1 LRGRLEFVMKI
12 AAMIFVPFIL
22 LVSEIFIFGQS
33 IKNCF
38 LEDFELKNTTIPLYK
53 EAEKTTADPTV
64 TITINFLDT
73 LRKVSKYLFGN
84 NSNLWMSQIVTEPVL
99 LNNIRLLSPN
109 IIRFPGGN
117 ISNVYFWDAEV
128 NQPPEDVPDSLF
140 DSNGNKVLAN
150 FWWYGKNDADN
161 TISLDNYYN
170 MLNKTGNSGLI
181 CVNFSYSRYGTGP
194 NPVATA
200 AHYAAEWVRH
210 DNGKTKFWEIG
221 NEDFGP
227 WQTGYKIDTNL
238 NRDGQPEI
246 ITGQIYG
253 KHFNVFV
260 DSMRKAAQEI
270 GGQICIGAQLIE
282 NFKKNSWNLPARTW
296 NDEFFKESCDAA
308 DFFIV
313 HSYFTNYGENSTAEV
328 ILNSATTETSNIM
341 SYLKQTTRKN
351 RVQFKPIALTEW
363 NIFAVGSKQM
373 VSFINGMHATIVL
386 GELAKHGFSMACR
399 WDLVNGYDNGNDH
412 GMFNKGDEPGVPIWN
427 PRPDFFYMYYFQKF
441 FGDHVLNA
449 SVDGNTN
456 ILAYPSR
463 FNSEHAGIIVVNK
476 EKTDQVV
483 KIEPQV
489 LTLGEK
495 YYLYSLTGGD
505 DNGEFSQSVYVNN
518 EAPTNATG
526 GPINNLQEI
535 PAWAYTI
542 DDEII
547 FSSPS
552 RSVQFILLET
562 QTEHIK
568 H

>member
-1 LRGRLEFVMKI
+1 LKGRLGFDMKI
-12 AAMIFVPFIL
+12 GTMISVTIIL
-22 LVSEIFIFGQS
+22 LVSEILLFGQS
-33 IKNCF
+33 TKNCF

-399 WDLVNGYDNGNDH
+399 WDLVNGYDGGNDH

-547 FSSPS
+547 FSSPA

-562 QTEHIK
+562 QIGQL
-568 H
+568 

>member
-1 LRGRLEFVMKI
+1 MKGRLGFDMKI
-12 AAMIFVPFIL
+12 GTMISVTIIL
-22 LVSEIFIFGQS
+22 LVSEILLFGQS
-33 IKNCF
+33 TKNCF

-64 TITINFLDT
+64 TITINFRDT
-73 LRKVSKYLFGN
+73 LRKVSKYLYGN

-117 ISNVYFWDAEV
+117 ISNVYFWNAEV

-140 DSNGNKVLAN
+140 DSNGNKILAN

-161 TISLDNYYN
+161 TLSLDNYYN
-170 MLNKTGNSGLI
+170 MLNKTGNTGLI

-210 DNGKTKFWEIG
+210 DNGRTKFWEIG
-221 NEDFGP
+221 NENFGP
-227 WQTGYKIDTNL
+227 WQAGFKIDTTL
-238 NRDGQPEI
+238 NQNGQPEI

-253 KHFNVFV
+253 RHFNVFV

-270 GGQICIGAQLIE
+270 GGQIYIGAQLIE
-282 NFKKNSWNLPARTW
+282 NIEKNSWNLPARTW
-296 NDEFFKESCDAA
+296 NDKFFKESGNAA

-341 SYLKQTTRKN
+341 SYLKQTTRDN

-363 NIFAVGSKQM
+363 NIFAVESKQM

-483 KIEPQV
+483 KIEPQG

-547 FSSPS
+547 FSSPA

-562 QTEHIK
+562 QIGQL
-568 H
+568 